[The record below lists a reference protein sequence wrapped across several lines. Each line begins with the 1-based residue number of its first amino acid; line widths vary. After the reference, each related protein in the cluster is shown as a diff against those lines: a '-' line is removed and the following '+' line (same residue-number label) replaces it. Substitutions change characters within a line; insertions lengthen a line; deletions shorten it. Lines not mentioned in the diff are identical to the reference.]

1 MQITIDTKTM
11 TEQDAICFSEFIINL
26 FPVVLTNI
34 YTAFPNELAE
44 SMGTEQTSA
53 SMDKVH
59 APSPEE
65 SFKAHLAGVIE
76 SELLKHG
83 AVPNVTNPSPEEVFG
98 NTLVT
103 AAQGVDLDKAGFPW
117 DQRIHSGNKQKVTDG
132 TWRKRRGIDDATV
145 ALVEG
150 ELRQVMGAPAAQ
162 IAAAI
167 PGMVLQAPTPSTVS
181 ITPPPPPGGVGGLPP
196 GVTVVNAMP
205 PIPPSLVRAAPPS
218 GNDSRQLY
226 TALVG
231 RSAQAF
237 AARKL
242 TPEQVSACCTKYG
255 IPSLPLLAN
264 RLDLVQQVAAEIDAM
279 IAGAA

>member
-1 MQITIDTKTM
+1 MSIELKVNPDNMSLKQRQAVSDFIKSYPSFGNDTMSFKLKIDTK
-11 TEQDAICFSEFIINL
+11 EAQDGIQM
-26 FPVVLTNI
+26 
-34 YTAFPNELAE
+34 LAE
-44 SMGTEQTSA
+44 QASA
-53 SMDKVH
+53 SMQNVH
-59 APSPEE
+59 APLPEE

-98 NTLVT
+98 NTLVAT
-103 AAQGVDLDKAGFPW
+103 AQGVDLDKAGFPW

-150 ELRQVMGAPAAQ
+150 ELRQVMGAPAA
-162 IAAAI
+162 
-167 PGMVLQAPTPSTVS
+167 VKAPTPPPSDAVKPPAPPA
-181 ITPPPPPGGVGGLPP
+181 PPP
-196 GVTVVNAMP
+196 ASAIP
-205 PIPPSLVRAAPPS
+205 PIPPSLVRAAPSS
-218 GNDSRQLY
+218 GSDPRQLY

-264 RLDLVQQVAAEIDAM
+264 RLDLVQHVAAEIDAM